1 MNQETLLTS
10 IFTYI
15 STITDLPDIFY
26 PNTNQTTIPDEYLQ
40 INVMPT
46 KPNDI
51 GLKEIKQNF
60 GLIQISVV
68 TRANVG
74 EIKAAKIVDKILIAF
89 KRNTIIPTSKI
100 RIDDTPYASQGIN
113 INDYYMIPITISY
126 NKLTV

>member
-1 MNQETLLTS
+1 MNQEILLTS

-46 KPNDI
+46 IPNDI

-74 EIKAAKIVDKILIAF
+74 EIKAAKIVDKILEAF
-89 KRNTIIPTSKI
+89 KRNTVIPTSKI
-100 RIDDTPYASQGIN
+100 RIDNTPYASQGMN
-113 INDYYMIPITISY
+113 IDSYYMIPITISY